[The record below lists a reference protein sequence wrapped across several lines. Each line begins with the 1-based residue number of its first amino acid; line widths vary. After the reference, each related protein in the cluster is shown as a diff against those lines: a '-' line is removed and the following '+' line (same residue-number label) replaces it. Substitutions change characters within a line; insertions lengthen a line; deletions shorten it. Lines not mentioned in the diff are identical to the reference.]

1 MSHVDMWMTNIET
14 TLSLSAACIID
25 HSILE
30 SSIDLFPLR
39 GSFSFTY
46 GTLHS
51 ALKITMHDSSRKWG
65 LIPLT
70 FHPPK
75 KKSYRMRNTDR
86 CLNTSPTLN
95 RARMHGGQRPH
106 NLLHPSPQQ
115 MHAPPQIMPCA
126 PTRSHAV
133 PMLIARDPS
142 FFSNATW
149 VIQADARIYIPL

>member
-1 MSHVDMWMTNIET
+1 MWTCGWPTSKQHYLYLPLASSIT
-14 TLSLSAACIID
+14 VYSRKFDWSLS
-25 HSILE
+25 
-30 SSIDLFPLR
+30 SSWIVFFYLR
-39 GSFSFTY
+39 YIAFC
-46 GTLHS
+46 
-51 ALKITMHDSSRKWG
+51 AQDHDSWFFAQMRPNPTH
-65 LIPLT
+65 IP
-70 FHPPK
+70 PPK

-149 VIQADARIYIPL
+149 AIQADARIYIPL